1 MKYLKTYESMVDT
14 PSVYRII
21 REEINVEEI
30 IIKWVKP
37 HFEDEEDEFMN
48 FLSWYGDI
56 ILQVNL
62 DSISEKDYYQHLSDI
77 EWSYFNAKIE
87 VLTDEEWSQM
97 ENTDSWGLETEEAI
111 YNVIGGY
118 GRSNERILKHSL
130 EPLRNGGV
138 VETPIVLY
146 MENYPPY
153 LIAGNT
159 RLSAC
164 KVLGITPMVTK
175 IYL

>member
-1 MKYLKTYESMVDT
+1 MKNIIK
-14 PSVYRII
+14 RIL
-21 REEINVEEI
+21 REQLNP
-30 IIKWVKP
+30 IKWVKP
-37 HFEDEEDEFMN
+37 DYEDEEEEFELTASEIGDDYEET
-48 FLSWYGDI
+48 LSSLINGYW
-56 ILQVNL
+56 N
-62 DSISEKDYYQHLSDI
+62 ST
-77 EWSYFNAKIE
+77 IE

-138 VETPIVLY
+138 VETPIVVY
-146 MENYPPY
+146 SDGNPPY
-153 LIAGNT
+153 LVAGNT

>member
-1 MKYLKTYESMVDT
+1 MKKL
-14 PSVYRII
+14 I
-21 REEINVEEI
+21 RKILREQLNP
-30 IIKWVKP
+30 IKWVKP
-37 HFEDEEDEFMN
+37 DYEDEEEEFELTASEIGDDYEET
-48 FLSWYGDI
+48 LSSLINGYW
-56 ILQVNL
+56 N
-62 DSISEKDYYQHLSDI
+62 ST
-77 EWSYFNAKIE
+77 IE

-138 VETPIVLY
+138 VETPIVVY
-146 MENYPPY
+146 SDGNPPY
-153 LIAGNT
+153 LVAGNT

-164 KVLGITPMVTK
+164 KVLGIVPTVTK
-175 IYL
+175 VYI

>member
-1 MKYLKTYESMVDT
+1 MKNIIK
-14 PSVYRII
+14 RIL
-21 REEINVEEI
+21 REQLNP
-30 IIKWVKP
+30 IKWVKP
-37 HFEDEEDEFMN
+37 DYEDEEEEFELTASEIGDDYEET
-48 FLSWYGDI
+48 LSSLINGYW
-56 ILQVNL
+56 N
-62 DSISEKDYYQHLSDI
+62 ST
-77 EWSYFNAKIE
+77 IE

-97 ENTDSWGLETEEAI
+97 ENTDSWGLETEEDI

-175 IYL
+175 VYL

>member
-1 MKYLKTYESMVDT
+1 MKKL
-14 PSVYRII
+14 I
-21 REEINVEEI
+21 RKILREQLNP
-30 IIKWVKP
+30 IKWVKP
-37 HFEDEEDEFMN
+37 DYEDEEEEFELTASEIGDDYEET
-48 FLSWYGDI
+48 LSSLINGYW
-56 ILQVNL
+56 N
-62 DSISEKDYYQHLSDI
+62 ST
-77 EWSYFNAKIE
+77 IE

>member
-1 MKYLKTYESMVDT
+1 MKKLIHK
-14 PSVYRII
+14 IL
-21 REEINVEEI
+21 REQLNP
-30 IIKWVKP
+30 IKWVKP
-37 HFEDEEDEFMN
+37 DYEDEEEEFELTASEIGDDYEET
-48 FLSWYGDI
+48 LSSLINGYW
-56 ILQVNL
+56 N
-62 DSISEKDYYQHLSDI
+62 ST
-77 EWSYFNAKIE
+77 IE

-97 ENTDSWGLETEEAI
+97 ENTDSWGLETEEDI

-175 IYL
+175 VYL

>member
-1 MKYLKTYESMVDT
+1 MKNIIK
-14 PSVYRII
+14 RIL
-21 REEINVEEI
+21 REQLNP
-30 IIKWVKP
+30 IKWVKP
-37 HFEDEEDEFMN
+37 HFEDEEEEFELTASEIGDDYEET
-48 FLSWYGDI
+48 LSSLINGYW
-56 ILQVNL
+56 N
-62 DSISEKDYYQHLSDI
+62 ST
-77 EWSYFNAKIE
+77 IE

>member
-1 MKYLKTYESMVDT
+1 MKNIIK
-14 PSVYRII
+14 RIL
-21 REEINVEEI
+21 REQLNP
-30 IIKWVKP
+30 IKWVKP
-37 HFEDEEDEFMN
+37 HFEDEEEEFELTASEIGDDYEET
-48 FLSWYGDI
+48 LSSLINGYW
-56 ILQVNL
+56 N
-62 DSISEKDYYQHLSDI
+62 ST
-77 EWSYFNAKIE
+77 IE

-118 GRSNERILKHSL
+118 GRSNERIIKHSL

>member
-1 MKYLKTYESMVDT
+1 MKKL
-14 PSVYRII
+14 I
-21 REEINVEEI
+21 RKILREQPNP
-30 IIKWVKP
+30 IKWVKP
-37 HFEDEEDEFMN
+37 DYEDEEEEFELTASEIGDDYEET
-48 FLSWYGDI
+48 LSSLINGYW
-56 ILQVNL
+56 N
-62 DSISEKDYYQHLSDI
+62 ST
-77 EWSYFNAKIE
+77 IE

-97 ENTDSWGLETEEAI
+97 GNTDSWELSTEEAI

>member
-1 MKYLKTYESMVDT
+1 MKKLIHK
-14 PSVYRII
+14 IL
-21 REEINVEEI
+21 REQLNP
-30 IIKWVKP
+30 IKWVKP
-37 HFEDEEDEFMN
+37 DYEDEEEEFELTASEIGDDYEET
-48 FLSWYGDI
+48 LSSLINGYW
-56 ILQVNL
+56 N
-62 DSISEKDYYQHLSDI
+62 ST
-77 EWSYFNAKIE
+77 IE

-97 ENTDSWGLETEEAI
+97 ENTDSWGLETEEDI

>member
-1 MKYLKTYESMVDT
+1 MKNIIK
-14 PSVYRII
+14 RIL
-21 REEINVEEI
+21 REQLNP
-30 IIKWVKP
+30 IKWVKP

-48 FLSWYGDI
+48 HFLNWYEDNI
-56 ILQVNL
+56 IKVNFDL
-62 DSISEKDYYQHLSDI
+62 ISDEEYHQHVSDI
-77 EWSYFNAKIE
+77 EWAYFNAKIE

-97 ENTDSWGLETEEAI
+97 GNTDSWELSTEEDI
-111 YNVIGGY
+111 YRIIGHY
-118 GRSNERILKHSL
+118 GRSKERILKHSL
-130 EPLRNGGV
+130 EPIRNGGV
-138 VETPIVLY
+138 VETPIVAY
-146 MENYPPY
+146 TENYPPY

>member
-1 MKYLKTYESMVDT
+1 MKKLIHK
-14 PSVYRII
+14 IL
-21 REEINVEEI
+21 REQLNP
-30 IIKWVKP
+30 IKWVKP
-37 HFEDEEDEFMN
+37 DYEDEEEEFELTASEIGDDYEET
-48 FLSWYGDI
+48 LSGLINGYW
-56 ILQVNL
+56 N
-62 DSISEKDYYQHLSDI
+62 ST
-77 EWSYFNAKIE
+77 IE

-97 ENTDSWGLETEEAI
+97 ENTDSWGLETEEDI

-175 IYL
+175 VYL

>member
-1 MKYLKTYESMVDT
+1 MKNIIK
-14 PSVYRII
+14 RIL
-21 REEINVEEI
+21 REQLNP
-30 IIKWVKP
+30 IKWVKP
-37 HFEDEEDEFMN
+37 DYEDEEEEFELTASEIGDDYEET
-48 FLSWYGDI
+48 LSSLINGYW
-56 ILQVNL
+56 N
-62 DSISEKDYYQHLSDI
+62 ST
-77 EWSYFNAKIE
+77 IE